1 MTSSS
6 IVVLGSSNTDMIVRT
21 KRLPR
26 PGETVLGGEFITAA
40 GGKGANQAVAAR
52 RAGGNVTF
60 IARIGGDVLGD
71 QALES
76 WRRESIDV
84 TQVSRDPKAASGVAL
99 ILVDDKGENSIA
111 VAGGAN
117 QRLTPTHVQK
127 AAKVIRGAGTLLMQL
142 ETPLPAICA
151 AAEIA
156 AKAGV
161 RVILN
166 PAPAQ
171 KQPAALLRLLTF
183 ITPNETEAET
193 LTGIRIRTEKDC
205 RRAANALQ
213 QAGARN
219 VIITLGARGA
229 FLAAEDGTRLLVPTF
244 PVEPVDTTAAG
255 DTFNGALAVALGEG
269 LALPE
274 AVRFA
279 NAAAA
284 ISITRLGAQPSAPKR
299 REIRSLLSRHA

>member
-1 MTSSS
+1 MPASSL
-6 IVVLGSSNTDMIVRT
+6 VVLGSSNTDMIVRT
-21 KRLPR
+21 RTLPR

-52 RAGGNVTF
+52 RAGGSVSF
-60 IARIGGDVLGD
+60 IARIGSDALGD
-71 QALES
+71 ASLAS
-76 WRRESIDV
+76 WRSEGIDV
-84 TQVSRDPKAASGVAL
+84 THVSRDAKAASGVAL
-99 ILVDDKGENSIA
+99 ILVDEKGENSIA

-117 QRLTPTHVQK
+117 QRLTPAHVRK
-127 AAKVIRGAGTLLMQL
+127 AAKVIRHAHTLLMQL
-142 ETPLPAICA
+142 ETPLPTIQA

-171 KQPAALLRLLTF
+171 TLPAELLRQLTI

-193 LTGIRIRTEKDC
+193 LTGIRVRTEKDC
-205 RRAANALQ
+205 QRAANALQ
-213 QAGARN
+213 KAGVRH

-229 FLAAEDGTRLLVPTF
+229 FLAMDDGTRLLIPTF
-244 PVEPVDTTAAG
+244 PVQPVDTTAAG
-255 DTFNGALAVALGEG
+255 DTFNGALAVALGEN

-284 ISITRLGAQPSAPKR
+284 LSITRLGAQPSAPKR
-299 REIRSLLSRHA
+299 REIVALLRRHA

>member
-1 MTSSS
+1 MPASSL
-6 IVVLGSSNTDMIVRT
+6 VVLGSSNTDMIVRT
-21 KRLPR
+21 RMLPR

-52 RAGGNVTF
+52 RAGGSVSF
-60 IARIGGDVLGD
+60 IARIGSDALGD
-71 QALES
+71 QSLES
-76 WRRESIDV
+76 WRSEGIDV
-84 TQVSRDPKAASGVAL
+84 THVSRDAKAASGVAL
-99 ILVDDKGENSIA
+99 ILVDEKGENSIA

-117 QRLTPTHVQK
+117 QRLTPAHVRK
-127 AAKVIRGAGTLLMQL
+127 TAKTIRHAHTLLMQL
-142 ETPLPAICA
+142 ETPLPTIQA

-156 AKAGV
+156 VKAGV

-171 KQPAALLRLLTF
+171 ALPAELLRQLTI

-193 LTGIRIRTEKDC
+193 LTGIRVRSEKDC
-205 RRAANALQ
+205 HRAANALQ
-213 QAGARN
+213 KAGVRH

-229 FLAAEDGTRLLVPTF
+229 FLAMDDGTRLLIPSF

-255 DTFNGALAVALGEG
+255 DTFNGALAVALGEN
-269 LALPE
+269 LPLPE

-284 ISITRLGAQPSAPKR
+284 LSITRLGAQPSAPKR
-299 REIRSLLSRHA
+299 REIVALLRTHA

>member
-1 MTSSS
+1 MPASSL
-6 IVVLGSSNTDMIVRT
+6 VVLGSSNTDMIVRT
-21 KRLPR
+21 RTLPR

-52 RAGGNVTF
+52 RAGGSVSF
-60 IARIGGDVLGD
+60 IARIGSDALGD
-71 QALES
+71 QSLAS
-76 WRRESIDV
+76 WRSEGIDV
-84 TQVSRDPKAASGVAL
+84 THVSRDAKAASGVAL
-99 ILVDDKGENSIA
+99 ILVDEKGENSIA

-117 QRLTPTHVQK
+117 QRLTPAHVRK
-127 AAKVIRGAGTLLMQL
+127 AAKTIRHAHTLLMQL
-142 ETPLPAICA
+142 ETPLPTIQA

-171 KQPAALLRLLTF
+171 TLPAELLRQLTL

-193 LTGIRIRTEKDC
+193 LTGIRVRSEKDC
-205 RRAANALQ
+205 HRAANALQ
-213 QAGARN
+213 KAGVRH

-229 FLAAEDGTRLLVPTF
+229 FLAMDDGTRLLIPSF
-244 PVEPVDTTAAG
+244 PVQPVDTTAAG
-255 DTFNGALAVALGEG
+255 DTFNGALAVALGEN

-274 AVRFA
+274 AIRFA

-284 ISITRLGAQPSAPKR
+284 LSITRLGAQPSAPKR
-299 REIRSLLSRHA
+299 REILKLLRTHA